1 MNVTDEKKSLE
12 QERKSRKEKLAG
24 SFRLFS
30 LFGFDEGNAGHI
42 TVKDPIQEDC
52 FWVNPYNM
60 HFSQI
65 KVSDLVMVNHE
76 GEVVEGDREVNKAGF
91 TIHSQIHKAR
101 PDAVAAAHAHS
112 VYGKAWSTLGRYLD
126 PINQEACAFYE
137 DHGLYNNYTGVV
149 HQLDEGKRIAT
160 SLGNHKACILQSHGL
175 LTVGGSI
182 EEAIWWFVSM
192 ERSCQVQ
199 LIAEA
204 AGKPV
209 LISEEDAKHTAA
221 QVGSPEEAKRCFA
234 PLWERIVNTQPD
246 FLN

>member
-1 MNVTDEKKSLE
+1 MKTVADIQILE
-12 QERKSRKEKLAG
+12 QERQSRKEKLAG

-65 KVSDLVMVNHE
+65 KVSDLVMVNHD
-76 GEVVEGDREVNKAGF
+76 GEVVEGSREVNKAGF
-91 TIHSQIHKAR
+91 TIHSQLHKAR
-101 PDAVAAAHAHS
+101 PDVVAAAHAHS

-126 PINQEACAFYE
+126 PINQEACAFYK
-137 DHGLYNNYTGVV
+137 DHGLYSDYTGVV
-149 HQLDEGKRIAT
+149 HQLDEGQRIAKA
-160 SLGNHKACILQSHGL
+160 LGKHKACILQNHGL

-182 EEAIWWFVSM
+182 EEAVWWFVNM

-204 AGKPV
+204 ASKPV
-209 LISEEDAKHTAA
+209 LISEEHAKHTAA

-234 PLWERIVNTQPD
+234 PLWERIVNQQPD
-246 FLN
+246 FFN